1 MIRPRILGAGCDKHL
16 GTEHFWCC
24 DAANTAAMYVAL
36 STRLEPRNSLSVA
49 AGSNPLSQP
58 PPSTCRAMRSAHWWA
73 LSLVA

>member
-36 STRLEPRNSLSVA
+36 STRLEPRNNLSVA
-49 AGSNPLSQP
+49 AGGNPCLSHR
-58 PPSTCRAMRSAHWWA
+58 RALAAQCVLRTGGR
-73 LSLVA
+73 